1 MIKEENINC
10 TVEALVLASPEPVSL
25 NKLCEVIDGVSPAR
39 IRQAV
44 GDLNNL
50 YMGAGISFRIREVA
64 GGYQVHILPD
74 FEQVIKNMLSKQRTV
89 RLTRAALETLAIIA
103 YKQPVTKT
111 EIEHIRGVSSDGV
124 LHNLL
129 ERKLAVIAGRSDGP
143 GRPLLYK
150 TSGEFLKFF
159 GLNRLTDLPRIEEIE
174 EMIREAEPAKDQTEL
189 DLPEDA
195 RGLLKGVLDD
205 ENESDDESDDMVAH
219 VEVGIETGDAADEG
233 TSETEEAVDEETEP
247 DRFDE
252 SSVESEFDDDDDDDE
267 IPGADYDPELM
278 SEMGSRLQD
287 DSANDGGNGNGNGS
301 GSRSTKS
308 PHPDESADGRDDAD
322 IQLSEQPRLSTMIYL
337 PGEDAADEPSE
348 DDDPAE
354 IPVSSLSPQD
364 DAAEGQLEDD
374 RQSFDE

>member
-25 NKLCEVIDGVSPAR
+25 NKLGEAMDDITPAR
-39 IRQAV
+39 IRQAI

-129 ERKLAVIAGRSDGP
+129 ERKLIVMAGRSDGP

-150 TSGEFLKFF
+150 TSSEFLKFF

-174 EMIREAEPAKDQTEL
+174 EMIREAEPSKDQTEL
-189 DLPEDA
+189 DLPGEG
-195 RGLLKGVLDD
+195 RGPLEGIVLDTG
-205 ENESDDESDDMVAH
+205 NEDDSVDDDSDDMIAH
-219 VEVGIETGDAADEG
+219 ADVGIESTADAG
-233 TSETEEAVDEETEP
+233 
-247 DRFDE
+247 
-252 SSVESEFDDDDDDDE
+252 EFDDDNHDEDDE
-267 IPGADYDPELM
+267 ATDEMIGADFDPELM
-278 SEMGSRLQD
+278 SEIDSEPVIQDEGSD
-287 DSANDGGNGNGNGS
+287 NGSNGNGS
-301 GSRSTKS
+301 GSLDTIS
-308 PHPDESADGRDDAD
+308 PDTDAD
-322 IQLSEQPRLSTMIYL
+322 SAGESDTPISARPRLSAMIYL
-337 PGEDAADEPSE
+337 PGDDTAADTA
-348 DDDPAE
+348 DDNNHQE
-354 IPVSSLSPQD
+354 VPVSSPSPEE
-364 DAAEGQLEDD
+364 DATEASTGGD
-374 RQSFDE
+374 RQPFDE